1 MDQSF
6 HSIWKFHIKAPSC
19 NTGDNSLILL
29 AQMIG
34 HILCFLQ
41 LVRFSFRL
49 ICTPFTHT
57 GLACHFIQDLLVMLG
72 TSFSY
77 QSASQAVMDD
87 PVDLKIRI
95 SSDRRSKM
103 AVIFRRKAKMSAA
116 FGGIFR
122 LFHGTQCQTAD
133 LCLIWHSLDAFQ
145 DLLDLT
151 WCDLL
156 PGFLYINSFIMKKHQ
171 KTFDLFRI
179 RILMGSVYK
188 GIISGTVFL
197 CHGFIGKKHKILN
210 DPGCHIGFIWLYV
223 NGFPCSIKYD
233 LAFRKVKINRTS
245 CMTATT

>member
-1 MDQSF
+1 M
-6 HSIWKFHIKAPSC
+6 
-19 NTGDNSLILL
+19 N
-29 AQMIG
+29 
-34 HILCFLQ
+34 
-41 LVRFSFRL
+41 
-49 ICTPFTHT
+49 
-57 GLACHFIQDLLVMLG
+57 
-72 TSFSY
+72 
-77 QSASQAVMDD
+77 D

>member
-1 MDQSF
+1 
-6 HSIWKFHIKAPSC
+6 
-19 NTGDNSLILL
+19 
-29 AQMIG
+29 
-34 HILCFLQ
+34 
-41 LVRFSFRL
+41 
-49 ICTPFTHT
+49 
-57 GLACHFIQDLLVMLG
+57 MLG

-77 QSASQAVMDD
+77 QSAYQAVMND

-103 AVIFRRKAKMSAA
+103 AVIFCRKAKMSAA

-156 PGFLYINSFIMKKHQ
+156 PGFLYINTFIMKKHQ

-179 RILMGSVYK
+179 RVLMSSVYK
-188 GIISGTVFL
+188 RIISGTVFL
-197 CHGFIGKKHKILN
+197 RHGFIGKKHKILN
-210 DPGCHIGFIWLYV
+210 DL
-223 NGFPCSIKYD
+223 CSYILLIRFD
-233 LAFRKVKINRTS
+233 LHRSSHLIQEDFTLRKIKINRTAFES
-245 CMTATT
+245 SLTQYQCKLFHKSEHISKIFILV